1 MQKEDKKSITFLTK
15 KPSLKLQ
22 HMREKVNK
30 QWKGTLVYLLG
41 RWGERLCVCGH
52 GHADVCSTHGQADH
66 NTVLGKHALC
76 ERVCLY
82 V

>member
-1 MQKEDKKSITFLTK
+1 MQKEDKKIHYFSHKKTLTEATTHERK
-15 KPSLKLQ
+15 D
-22 HMREKVNK
+22 K
-30 QWKGTLVYLLG
+30 QTVEGNSVYLLG

-52 GHADVCSTHGQADH
+52 GHSDVCSTQGQADH

-76 ERVCLY
+76 ESVCLY